1 MRKICYNTSGYA
13 ETESYIFFPKDKENM
28 SLILNLIID
37 YNAKNNSRP
46 QNIFIKNQYDILITK
61 IKDFTNSQSSTLDL
75 LLTEKNQLRFVLDDI
90 IENFDSKCKEYNAAA
105 NLLKSFDYD
114 TSNTI
119 KQRSQE
125 SYFSIG

>member
-46 QNIFIKNQYDILITK
+46 QNILIKNQYDILITK